1 MHHMQKQ
8 KCPTVETYHS
18 MVAGVGLRFLGAL
31 HDTYIKLELNCK
43 AADFGGI
50 YKIHSELINTLVTYM
65 TALPKTGDAYRTIT
79 MIWQL
84 N

>member
-8 KCPTVETYHS
+8 KCPKVETYHP

-50 YKIHSELINTLVTYM
+50 YKIHS
-65 TALPKTGDAYRTIT
+65 
-79 MIWQL
+79 
-84 N
+84 